1 MEENIMKKILVIILL
16 AGYCI
21 AGTASKPASWV
32 ASKDGKIDIKRMAI
46 GISRARLV
54 TTEGKK
60 MLLPVDQ
67 ITAYSIDGKVF
78 EKMPLYKDGKQTGK
92 TAFMELIKTRNGL
105 GIYQYVS
112 TAPASYDIYKAFVFK
127 GDQLELEL
135 DAKSLPNACNFFAV
149 KGVLK

>member
-1 MEENIMKKILVIILL
+1 MKKILVLILL

-32 ASKDGKIDIKRMAI
+32 ASKDGKIDVKRMAI
-46 GISRARLV
+46 GISRARIV
-54 TTEGKK
+54 TTDGKK
-60 MLLPVDQ
+60 MFLPIEQ
-67 ITAYSIDGKVF
+67 ISAYSINGKVF
-78 EKMPLYKDGKQTGK
+78 ERMPLYKDGKQTGK

-105 GIYQYVS
+105 GIYQYVA
-112 TAPASYDIYKAFVFK
+112 TTTASYDLYRAFVFK

-149 KGVLK
+149 RGEIK